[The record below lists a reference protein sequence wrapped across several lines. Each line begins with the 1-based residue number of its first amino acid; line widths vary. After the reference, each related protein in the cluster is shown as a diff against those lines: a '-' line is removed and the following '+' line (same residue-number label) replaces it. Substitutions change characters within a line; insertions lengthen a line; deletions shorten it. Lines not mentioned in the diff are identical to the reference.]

1 MSFKL
6 HIETRRL
13 SLAHTW
19 TIARNSSDYK
29 DNVFIALEKEGITG
43 LGEAAPN
50 VRYGENAALTT
61 ERLRAV
67 EPYLAGSDFFQYE
80 NLLNG
85 LYERITDQNCAVAA
99 IDMALMDWLGKAL
112 KTPLYKIW
120 GLNPADAPPTSY
132 SIGID
137 QPEQMQQRVREHQNM
152 AVFKIKLGKE
162 NDREIIEAIRAVTD
176 RPIRVDANEGWK
188 SRELALERIEWLATQ
203 NVQFVEQPMPEDRH
217 ADMIWLKERSPLPL
231 MADEALHTGRDIPRI
246 ADGYHGINI
255 KLMKSMGLVEAR
267 RMIHTARA
275 LDMQV
280 MLGCMV
286 ESSLAISAGV
296 HLSPLVDY
304 VDLDGHLLLAAD
316 PVSGLKL
323 ENGHVRPSDRPGLG
337 VDFLQQ

>member
-13 SLAHTW
+13 NLAHTW

-29 DNVFIALEKEGITG
+29 DNVFVALEKEGITG

-50 VRYGENAALTT
+50 VRYNETAALTS
-61 ERLRAV
+61 EHIRSV
-67 EPYLAGSDFFQYE
+67 ENFLAGYDFFQYE
-80 NLLNG
+80 NLING
-85 LYERITDQNCAVAA
+85 LRERITGQNCAVAA
-99 IDMALMDWLGKAL
+99 LDMALMDWLGKAL
-112 KTPLYKIW
+112 KAPLYKIW

-137 QPEQMQQRVREHQNM
+137 SPEHMQQRVRERQDM
-152 AVFKIKLGKE
+152 EIFKIKLGKE
-162 NDREIIEAIRAVTD
+162 NDREIIRAIREVTA

-188 SRELALERIEWLATQ
+188 DKHLALEQIEWLAGQ
-203 NVQFVEQPMPEDRH
+203 NVQFVEQPMPAGQHD
-217 ADMIWLKERSPLPL
+217 DMVWLKQRSPLPL
-231 MADEALHTGRDIPRI
+231 FADEALHTGSDIPRI

-286 ESSLAISAGV
+286 ESSLGISAGV
-296 HLSPLVDY
+296 HLSPLVDH
-304 VDLDGHLLLAAD
+304 VDLDGHMLLAND
-316 PVSGLKL
+316 PFRGLSLQKGRVL
-323 ENGHVRPSDRPGLG
+323 PANAPGLG
-337 VDFLQQ
+337 VEIDQ

>member
-19 TIARNSSDYK
+19 TIARNSSNYK

-67 EPYLAGSDFFQYE
+67 EPYLAGYDFFQYE
-80 NLLNG
+80 NLLSG
-85 LYERITDQNCAVAA
+85 LYQRITDQNCAVAA

-112 KTPLYKIW
+112 KAPLYKIW

-137 QPEQMQQRVREHQNM
+137 RPEQMQQRVRERRDM

-203 NVQFVEQPMPEDRH
+203 NVQFVEQPMPGERH
-217 ADMIWLKERSPLPL
+217 DDMVWLKERSPLPL

-275 LDMQV
+275 LDMRV

-304 VDLDGHLLLAAD
+304 VDLDGHLLLADD
-316 PVSGLKL
+316 PASGLKL
-323 ENGHVRPSDRPGLG
+323 EKGCVRPSARPGLG
-337 VDFLQQ
+337 VDFIPQ